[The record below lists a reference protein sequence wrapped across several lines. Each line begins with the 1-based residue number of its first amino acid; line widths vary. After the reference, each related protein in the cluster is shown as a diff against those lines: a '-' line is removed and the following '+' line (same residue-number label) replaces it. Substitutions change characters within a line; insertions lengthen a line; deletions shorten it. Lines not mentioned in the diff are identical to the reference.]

1 MEQPKFKNKSYANR
15 GMHLE
20 RILEMANRKY
30 RNAGVADI
38 QKLPTPVKIM
48 KVTGSKVEGVRTK
61 GHLVDYVGIYNGVPL
76 IFDAKETKDTR
87 FPLQNIELHQYNL
100 LKSWSEKGAVAF
112 LIVHFTKYDK
122 YFYLPFASLKWA
134 FERAEKGGRKSIGY
148 EEFETCAQEVKSK
161 DGYVLH
167 YLEAI

>member
-1 MEQPKFKNKSYANR
+1 MRHINYKNKSYANR

-20 RILEMANRKY
+20 RILEMANNKY
-30 RNAGVADI
+30 RNSGIADI

-61 GHLVDYVGIYNGVPL
+61 GHLVDYVGIYNGTPI
-76 IFDAKETKDTR
+76 IFDAKETKETR
-87 FPLQNIELHQYNL
+87 FPLQNIERHQFNL

-112 LIVHFTKYDK
+112 LIVYFAKYDK

-134 FERAEKGGRKSIGY
+134 FERAEKGGRKSIAY
-148 EEFETCAQEVKSK
+148 EEFESLGQEVRSK
-161 DGYVLH
+161 NGYVLH

>member
-1 MEQPKFKNKSYANR
+1 MGQPQYKNRSYANR
-15 GMHLE
+15 GMQLE
-20 RILEMANRKY
+20 RILELANKKY
-30 RNAGVADI
+30 LNSGIADI

-61 GHLVDYVGIYNGVPL
+61 GHLVDYVGIYNGVSL
-76 IFDAKETKDTR
+76 IFDAKETKEAR
-87 FPLQNIELHQYNL
+87 FPLQNVELHQYER
-100 LKSWSEKGAVAF
+100 LKSWSEKGAIAF
-112 LIVHFTKYDK
+112 LIVYFAKYDK

-134 FERAEKGGRKSIGY
+134 FERANEGGRKSIAY
-148 EEFETCAQEVKSK
+148 EEFEICAQEVKSK